1 MQGSYLGPVITL
13 GSVVLGLFFLIMW
26 NRQRVKGKLLA
37 FIVRKDR
44 SVLPKL
50 CELRDDFLIF
60 KSRAYE
66 VYPDFVR
73 ICRFPMGWPAFLQEL
88 VPGLLYDEEDSCP
101 LDWIHLDDRKGRA
114 MELRAALDEN
124 WIRKLVEE
132 TAREG
137 GIFGINWRRV
147 LPFLILG
154 IGVVGLIVLF
164 VLKRKAG
171 G

>member
-1 MQGSYLGPVITL
+1 MQSYLGPIVML
-13 GSVVLGLFFLIMW
+13 GSFMVGLVFIILW

-37 FIVRKDR
+37 FIVRKDK

-50 CELRDDFLIF
+50 CELRDDFMVF
-60 KSRAYE
+60 KNRAYE

-88 VPGLLYDEEDSCP
+88 VPTSLYDEEDSVP
-101 LDWIHLDDRKGRA
+101 LDWITIDKRLGRA

-132 TAREG
+132 TSKEG
-137 GIFGINWRRV
+137 GGLSINWRKV

-154 IGVVGLIVLF
+154 IGIIGLIAIFL
-164 VLKRKAG
+164 LRKKAG